1 MDEAQAGVVEK
12 VDPIRCRAD
21 APVEDAPITASAG
34 PEASRLSTRTEIA
47 FEATRAIDVASS
59 HVPRCVSLAASNSR
73 TNRTRSRPSAPS
85 PEPRYTA
92 HALTNRPWTA
102 TRLSSPNRSLVR
114 WNSRASVGVSTK
126 VRTAPKTGP
135 SWSAWM
141 GGTKSEATV
150 ASGSPLRWNR
160 YTAWTAWS
168 APRHRRPMGKANI
181 AIIAGTSRIRKS
193 ATTNPSVTEPG
204 RGSIQFGQ
212 RRLTQLE
219 LSNAATT
226 SSSSPVR
233 SLRHGLPSAP
243 VLHGHQP
250 LLRRRGPHARVQGR
264 RIRHALRPVPRQARA
279 YQGDGPRLRAHAD
292 LGWQDRRVVRHPG
305 LPRGAATQTDI
316 LPVGPEGPRGR
327 ARELGPPGPRGT
339 GVAVRRDEDP
349 ARAEGR
355 LRALGVRR
363 DADTGPRTVA
373 RSRDAAGGVPTRYE
387 QTPRVGRGDPPRP
400 RLDPRG
406 AEPRGLR
413 DLRVDFAAPDG
424 RRAGARRVPTTRDVV
439 GADSGA
445 RPVESKH

>member
-59 HVPRCVSLAASNSR
+59 HVPRCVSLAASNAR
-73 TNRTRSRPSAPS
+73 
-85 PEPRYTA
+85 
-92 HALTNRPWTA
+92 TNRPWTA

-212 RRLTQLE
+212 RRLSQVE
-219 LSNAATT
+219 LSNAARQAQ
-226 SSSSPVR
+226 VR
-233 SLRHGLPSAP
+233 PCVAAAMASR
-243 VLHGHQP
+243 P
-250 LLRRRGPHARVQGR
+250 LLYSMDISHYCVAADRMLAFKGVEFDTRY
-264 RIRHALRPVPRQARA
+264 VP
-279 YQGDGPRLRAHAD
+279 YHDK
-292 LGWQDRRVVRHPG
+292 
-305 LPRGAATQTDI
+305 
-316 LPVGPEGPRGR
+316 
-327 ARELGPPGPRGT
+327 REL
-339 GVAVRRDEDP
+339 
-349 ARAEGR
+349 
-355 LRALGVRR
+355 
-363 DADTGPRTVA
+363 
-373 RSRDAAGGVPTRYE
+373 
-387 QTPRVGRGDPPRP
+387 
-400 RLDPRG
+400 
-406 AEPRGLR
+406 
-413 DLRVDFAAPDG
+413 
-424 RRAGARRVPTTRDVV
+424 
-439 GADSGA
+439 
-445 RPVESKH
+445 